1 MTRSLSARASQICR
15 PNHWQIRITV
25 SGETVQHCPYRVI
38 TFPENLG
45 NSISRICAA
54 RDITS
59 SALFQKEKQSLERQ
73 VQSLQKID
81 SIGQLSSEI
90 AHDFNN
96 MLVAILGLTDL
107 AFKSATNEERSDR
120 LKAIRKTEERGNDMT
135 QRLLNF
141 SWHQENSFKIKDEN
155 ETVKGFLAVISRL
168 LPDSIK
174 MDARIHKHLVYL
186 LADHTQIG

>member
-1 MTRSLSARASQICR
+1 
-15 PNHWQIRITV
+15 
-25 SGETVQHCPYRVI
+25 
-38 TFPENLG
+38 
-45 NSISRICAA
+45 
-54 RDITS
+54 
-59 SALFQKEKQSLERQ
+59 
-73 VQSLQKID
+73 
-81 SIGQLSSEI
+81 
-90 AHDFNN
+90 